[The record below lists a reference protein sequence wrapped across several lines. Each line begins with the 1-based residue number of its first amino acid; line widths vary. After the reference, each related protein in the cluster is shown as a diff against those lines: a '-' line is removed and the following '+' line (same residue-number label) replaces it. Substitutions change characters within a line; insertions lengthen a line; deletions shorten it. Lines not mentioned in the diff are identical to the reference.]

1 MPNNNLIKK
10 LSESDFI
17 SNLDNELDFI
27 GNNNTNQLIIK
38 RPKGKGNI
46 VLISEAEFN
55 TMQETLY
62 LISSKKNRERIL
74 ESLQQLKD
82 GKTIKVKLKDLRKE
96 NSQKIILT
104 LLK

>member
-55 TMQETLY
+55 SMQETLY
-62 LISSKKNRERIL
+62 LISSKKNREHLL
-74 ESLQQLKD
+74 ESFQQFKE
-82 GKTIKVKLKDLRKE
+82 GKTVKVKLKDLWK
-96 NSQKIILT
+96 
-104 LLK
+104 

>member
-55 TMQETLY
+55 SMQETLY
-62 LISSKKNRERIL
+62 LISSKKNREHLL
-74 ESLQQLKD
+74 ESIQQFKE
-82 GKTIKVKLKDLRKE
+82 GKTVKVKLKDLWK
-96 NSQKIILT
+96 
-104 LLK
+104 

>member
-1 MPNNNLIKK
+1 MIKK

-17 SNLDNELDFI
+17 NNLDNELDFI
-27 GNNNTNQLIIK
+27 GNNITNQLIIK
-38 RPKGKGNI
+38 RPKGKCNI

-55 TMQETLY
+55 SMQETLY

-82 GKTIKVKLKDLRKE
+82 GKTVKVKLKDLWK
-96 NSQKIILT
+96 
-104 LLK
+104 

>member
-17 SNLDNELDFI
+17 NNLDNELDFI

-38 RPKGKGNI
+38 RTKGKGNI

-55 TMQETLY
+55 SMQETLY
-62 LISSKKNRERIL
+62 LLSSKKNREHLL
-74 ESLQQLKD
+74 ESIQQFKD
-82 GKTIKVKLKDLRKE
+82 GKTVKIKLKDLWK
-96 NSQKIILT
+96 
-104 LLK
+104 

>member
-82 GKTIKVKLKDLRKE
+82 GKTVKIKLKDLWKQ

>member
-1 MPNNNLIKK
+1 MIKK

-27 GNNNTNQLIIK
+27 GNNNINQLIIK
-38 RPKGKGNI
+38 RPKGKVNI

-55 TMQETLY
+55 SMQETLY
-62 LISSKKNRERIL
+62 LLSSKKNRERIL

-82 GKTIKVKLKDLRKE
+82 GKTVKVKLKDIWK
-96 NSQKIILT
+96 
-104 LLK
+104 

>member
-1 MPNNNLIKK
+1 MIKK
-10 LSESDFI
+10 LTIAKFE
-17 SNLDNELDFI
+17 SNLIRELDLI
-27 GNNNTNQLIIK
+27 SEDKVNQLIIK

-55 TMQETLY
+55 SMQETLY

-82 GKTIKVKLKDLRKE
+82 GKTVKIKLKDLWK
-96 NSQKIILT
+96 
-104 LLK
+104 

>member
-1 MPNNNLIKK
+1 MIKK
-10 LSESDFI
+10 LTIAKFE
-17 SNLDNELDFI
+17 SNLNRELDLI
-27 GNNNTNQLIIK
+27 SEDKVNQLIIK

-55 TMQETLY
+55 SMQETLY

-82 GKTIKVKLKDLRKE
+82 GKTVKIKLKDLWK
-96 NSQKIILT
+96 
-104 LLK
+104 

>member
-1 MPNNNLIKK
+1 MPNKNLIKK

-17 SNLDNELDFI
+17 NNLDNELDFI

-55 TMQETLY
+55 SMQETLY

-82 GKTIKVKLKDLRKE
+82 GKTVKIKLKDLWKQ

>member
-1 MPNNNLIKK
+1 MPNKNLIKK
-10 LSESDFI
+10 LSESEFI

-55 TMQETLY
+55 SMQETIY
-62 LISSKKNRERIL
+62 LLSNKKNREHLL
-74 ESLQQLKD
+74 ESIQQFKD
-82 GKTIKVKLKDLRKE
+82 GKKVKVKLKDLWK
-96 NSQKIILT
+96 
-104 LLK
+104 